1 MKSDLSSHGA
11 TPARPRPT
19 KQSLG
24 LKIGGSVLWLG
35 TVAGVL
41 LWATGCAPAS
51 KPASGDKSID
61 VEIAQPV
68 TGQVVDFE
76 EFTGRLDALKTT
88 DIRPRVSGYVTKA
101 PFKEGD
107 EVHEGKLL
115 FEIDPQTYQADLNQ
129 AEANLKLAEADS
141 RLQQKIAA
149 RSQRLDRT
157 ASVAREEAETA
168 AATAEKAKATV
179 KAMEA
184 ARDRAKLYFGWT
196 KVTAPWTGRISRR
209 LVDPGNL
216 VNADNTVL
224 TTMVTDDSLYAYFDV
239 DERTYLNLME
249 SLASKATSL
258 GNSDAPV
265 VFRLANES
273 DFSRIATV
281 NFIDNRV
288 NAATGTIRMRGV
300 FANETKTFKPGLF
313 VRIRLPI
320 GVPYQAI
327 LVPDEAV
334 LSDQGRKYVFVV
346 DGQNKVVY
354 RPVTIGQETGGWRVV
369 KEGVKLDDK
378 VIIAGMQRVREGS
391 LVKLTEKQPPKPS
404 ESRLVQ
410 LLNQY
415 LTKKNGDKENGK
427 QGDRE
432 TMRQGDQETRRPGD
446 KEKRDVPT
454 PAGN

>member
-1 MKSDLSSHGA
+1 MKSISFSHGA
-11 TPARPRPT
+11 SPARPRLI
-19 KQSLG
+19 KQLVG
-24 LKIGGSVLWLG
+24 LKIGGPVLWLW
-35 TVAGVL
+35 TVAGAL
-41 LWATGCAPAS
+41 LWASGCAPAS

-88 DIRPRVSGYVTKA
+88 DIRARVSGYVTDA

-107 EVHEGKLL
+107 EVHEGDLL
-115 FEIDPQTYQADLNQ
+115 FKIDPQTYEADLNQ

-141 RLQQKIAA
+141 RLQQKIAI
-149 RSQRLDRT
+149 RNQMLDKT
-157 ASVAREEAETA
+157 QSVSREEYETA

-179 KAMEA
+179 KSMEA
-184 ARDRAKLYFGWT
+184 VRNRAKLYVGWT

-224 TTMVTDDSLYAYFDV
+224 TTMVTDDQLYAYFDV
-239 DERTYLNLME
+239 DERTYLNLVE
-249 SLASKATSL
+249 SRASKATSL
-258 GNSDAPV
+258 GNSDSPV
-265 VFRLANES
+265 VFRLASES

-281 NFIDNRV
+281 NFVDNRV

-300 FANETKTFKPGLF
+300 FANETKTLKPGLF

-327 LVPDEAV
+327 LVRDEAV

-369 KEGVKLDDK
+369 KEGMKLDDK
-378 VIIAGMQRVREGS
+378 VIVAGMQRVREGS
-391 LVKLTEKQPPKPS
+391 LVKPTEKQPPKPS

-415 LTKKNGDKENGK
+415 LTKRNGDKENGK
-427 QGDRE
+427 QADK
-432 TMRQGDQETRRPGD
+432 ETRKQGD
-446 KEKRDVPT
+446 KEKRDGPT
-454 PAGN
+454 PSGN

>member
-1 MKSDLSSHGA
+1 MKLISFLDEVFPTQPPKARRPLGRFLWHG
-11 TPARPRPT
+11 TIF
-19 KQSLG
+19 SL
-24 LKIGGSVLWLG
+24 
-35 TVAGVL
+35 L
-41 LWATGCAPAS
+41 LWAAGCGSAP
-51 KPASGDKSID
+51 KPGSGDKSID
-61 VEIAQPV
+61 VETAQPV

-88 DIRPRVSGYVTKA
+88 DIRARVSGYVTDA

-107 EVHEGKLL
+107 EVHEGDLL
-115 FEIDPQTYQADLNQ
+115 FKIDPQTYEADLNQ

-141 RLQQKIAA
+141 RLQQKIAN
-149 RSQRLDRT
+149 RNQMLDKT
-157 ASVAREEAETA
+157 QSVSREEYETA

-179 KAMEA
+179 KSMEA
-184 ARDRAKLYFGWT
+184 VRNRAKLYVGWT

-224 TTMVTDDSLYAYFDV
+224 TTMVTDDPLYAYFDV

-249 SLASKATSL
+249 THASKATSL
-258 GNSDAPV
+258 GNSDSPV

-288 NAATGTIRMRGV
+288 NAATGTIRMRGI
-300 FANETKTFKPGLF
+300 FNNETKTLKSGLF

-327 LVPDEAV
+327 LVRDEAV

-346 DGQNKVVY
+346 DEHNKVVY

-391 LVKLTEKQPPKPS
+391 LVRPTEKQPPKPS

-415 LTKKNGDKENGK
+415 LTKRNGDKENGK
-427 QGDRE
+427 QA
-432 TMRQGDQETRRPGD
+432 D
-446 KEKRDVPT
+446 KEIVRPADKETKKQVDKDKREGPT

>member
-1 MKSDLSSHGA
+1 MKSISFSHGA
-11 TPARPRPT
+11 SPARPRLI
-19 KQSLG
+19 KQLVG
-24 LKIGGSVLWLG
+24 LKIGGPVLWLW
-35 TVAGVL
+35 TVAGAL
-41 LWATGCAPAS
+41 LWASGCAPAS

-88 DIRPRVSGYVTKA
+88 DIRARVSGYVTDA

-107 EVHEGKLL
+107 EVHEGDLL
-115 FEIDPQTYQADLNQ
+115 FKIDPQTYEADLNQ

-141 RLQQKIAA
+141 RLQQKIAI
-149 RSQRLDRT
+149 RNQMLDKT
-157 ASVAREEAETA
+157 QSVSREEYETA

-179 KAMEA
+179 KSMEA
-184 ARDRAKLYFGWT
+184 VRNRAKLYVGWT

-239 DERTYLNLME
+239 DERTYLNLVE
-249 SLASKATSL
+249 SRASKATSL
-258 GNSDAPV
+258 GNSDSPV
-265 VFRLANES
+265 VFRLASES

-281 NFIDNRV
+281 NFVDNRV

-300 FANETKTFKPGLF
+300 FANETKTLKPGLF

-327 LVPDEAV
+327 LVRDEAV

-369 KEGVKLDDK
+369 KEGMKLDDK
-378 VIIAGMQRVREGS
+378 VIVAGMQRVREGS
-391 LVKLTEKQPPKPS
+391 LVKPTEKQPPKPS

-415 LTKKNGDKENGK
+415 LTKRNGDKENGK
-427 QGDRE
+427 QADK
-432 TMRQGDQETRRPGD
+432 ETRKQGD
-446 KEKRDVPT
+446 KEKRDGPT
-454 PAGN
+454 PSGN